1 MKKEL
6 KISNNH
12 VNEWYKLDI
21 SLRNGANSKRFGCM
35 LNNFFNLEHK
45 SLFAIHDS
53 AGAKLLSRLRLK
65 FSHLNKHK
73 FRHYFKDPLSPI
85 SDCDSKTDTTDH
97 FFLRCPFL
105 AIQTRTPIWL
115 A

>member
-1 MKKEL
+1 MKSQTYIL
-6 KISNNH
+6 TS
-12 VNEWYKLDI
+12 
-21 SLRNGANSKRFGCM
+21 
-35 LNNFFNLEHK
+35 FFNKIVNRLVPK
-45 SLFAIHDS
+45 YLTNYLNTNDDPLFAIHDS